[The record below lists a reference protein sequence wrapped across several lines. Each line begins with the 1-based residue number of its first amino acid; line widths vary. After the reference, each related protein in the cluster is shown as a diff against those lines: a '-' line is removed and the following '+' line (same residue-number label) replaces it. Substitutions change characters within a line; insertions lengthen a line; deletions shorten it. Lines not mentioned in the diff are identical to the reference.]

1 MVTRVHSSRMRT
13 ARSLTLSRSIC
24 HTCTPHHTPPTTHA
38 PPPLP
43 CMPPCHAH
51 PLPCTPPC
59 QACPP
64 AMYAPL
70 SCMPPA
76 TQPPPCYACP
86 PPCTPPTMH
95 ALPCEQNG
103 RCKNITYE
111 ILKYIGRSTM
121 WPFSL
126 AVYNFTHYSVT
137 VCAFDPCVYSFCH
150 LVAILATKRR
160 AGVAPEV
167 NLRIPLWWSK
177 QAKESTLALKP
188 RGDITRSPKHGY
200 QWLHKKTVTRYKSR
214 ILSQMVTRKQEEKK
228 TFEPRHGARLF
239 VSKSQMPRRQY

>member
-1 MVTRVHSSRMRT
+1 MHPPPHMPP
-13 ARSLTLSRSIC
+13 C
-24 HTCTPHHTPPTTHA
+24 HVCPPAMHTPCHA
-38 PPPLP
+38 HPPAKHAPLP
-43 CMPPCHAH
+43 CMPPYHAC
-51 PLPCTPPC
+51 PLPHSPPLLCMPPTMHTPYH
-59 QACPP
+59 ACPP
-64 AMYAPL
+64 AMHAPP
-70 SCMPPA
+70 S
-76 TQPPPCYACP
+76 
-86 PPCTPPTMH
+86 
-95 ALPCEQNG
+95 EQND

-150 LVAILATKRR
+150 LVAMLATKRR

-228 TFEPRHGARLF
+228 TFEPRHDARLF